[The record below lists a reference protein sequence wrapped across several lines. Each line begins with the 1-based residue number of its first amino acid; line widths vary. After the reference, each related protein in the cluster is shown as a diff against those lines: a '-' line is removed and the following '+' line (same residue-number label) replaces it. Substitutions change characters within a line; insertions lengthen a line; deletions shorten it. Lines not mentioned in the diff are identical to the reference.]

1 METVS
6 GNLAS
11 ALRIEPGITAIIGS
25 GGKSTLLKA
34 LGLELM
40 RAGGRVLLCTTTH
53 MLPVAGVPW
62 DGSNRRLGAA
72 PWKPGAAH
80 VSGCTCEACA
90 GLARGSI
97 CQAGVLDPET
107 GKLSSPAEPLGEL
120 AQRFDYVLA
129 EADGSKRLPLKAHAA
144 WEPVIPSGTAN
155 IVWIVGASG
164 LSKPINEAVHR
175 PELFCERCGCK
186 PINEAVHRPELFCE
200 RCGCELTDT
209 ATPERVAQVLNAEL
223 RMLNLN
229 NARVM
234 LNQVD
239 TLSDPTMADRFE
251 AALGRPLIATS
262 LK

>member
-1 METVS
+1 MKTTG

-11 ALRIEPGITAIIGS
+11 ALKIEPGITAIIGS
-25 GGKSTLLKA
+25 GGKSALLKT

-53 MLPVAGVPW
+53 MFPVAGVPW
-62 DGSNRRLGAA
+62 DGSSRRLDASQVQ
-72 PWKPGAAH
+72 PGTLH
-80 VSGCTCEACA
+80 VPGCTCEACA
-90 GLARGSI
+90 GLVRGSI

-107 GKLSSPAEPLGEL
+107 GKLSAPAEPLDQL

-144 WEPVIPSGTAN
+144 WEPVIPAATAN
-155 IVWIVGASG
+155 VVWVVGASG
-164 LSKPINEAVHR
+164 L
-175 PELFCERCGCK
+175 GK

-200 RCGCELTDT
+200 RCGCELTDA
-209 ATPERVAQVLNAEL
+209 ATPERVAMALNAEMQ
-223 RMLNLN
+223 MLNLN
-229 NARVM
+229 NARIM

-251 AALGRPLIATS
+251 AALGRPIVATS

>member
-25 GGKSTLLKA
+25 GGKSTLLKT

-40 RAGGRVLLCTTTH
+40 RAGGRVLLCTTTR
-53 MLPVAGVPW
+53 MFPVAGVPW
-62 DGSNRRLGAA
+62 DGSSRRLDAA
-72 PWKPGAAH
+72 PWKPGGLH
-80 VSGCTCEACA
+80 VPGCTCEACA
-90 GLARGSI
+90 DLARGSI

-107 GKLSSPAEPLGEL
+107 GKLSAPTEPLGEL
-120 AQRFDYVLA
+120 AQRFNYVLA

-164 LSKPINEAVHR
+164 
-175 PELFCERCGCK
+175 FGK

-209 ATPERVAQVLNAEL
+209 ATPERVAMVLNAEL
-223 RMLNLN
+223 QMLNLSTV
-229 NARVM
+229 RVM

-239 TLSDPTMADRFE
+239 TLADPTMADRFE
-251 AALGRPLIATS
+251 AALGRPLIASS

>member
-1 METVS
+1 METTS

-11 ALRIEPGITAIIGS
+11 TLKIEPGITAIIGS
-25 GGKSTLLKA
+25 GGKSTLLKT

-53 MLPVAGVPW
+53 MFPVAGVPW
-62 DGSNRRLGAA
+62 DGSSRRLGAA
-72 PWKPGAAH
+72 PWKPGALH
-80 VSGCTCEACA
+80 VPGCTCEACA
-90 GLARGSI
+90 GMSRGSI

-107 GKLSSPAEPLGEL
+107 GKLSAPAEPLNEL

-144 WEPVIPSGTAN
+144 WEPVIPAATAN
-155 IVWIVGASG
+155 VVWIVGALG
-164 LSKPINEAVHR
+164 L
-175 PELFCERCGCK
+175 GK

-200 RCGCELTDT
+200 RCGCELTDI

-223 RMLNLN
+223 RMPNLS
-229 NARVM
+229 NARIM

-239 TLSDPTMADRFE
+239 TLSDPAMADRFE
-251 AALGRPLIATS
+251 TALGRSVVATS

>member
-1 METVS
+1 METTS

-11 ALRIEPGITAIIGS
+11 TLKIEPGITAIIGS
-25 GGKSTLLKA
+25 GGKSTLLKT

-40 RAGGRVLLCTTTH
+40 RAGGHVLLCTTTH
-53 MLPVAGVPW
+53 MFPVAGVPW
-62 DGSNRRLGAA
+62 DGSSRRLGAA
-72 PWKPGAAH
+72 PWKPGALH
-80 VSGCTCEACA
+80 VPGCTCEACA
-90 GLARGSI
+90 GMSRGSI

-107 GKLSSPAEPLGEL
+107 GKLSAPAEPLNEL

-144 WEPVIPSGTAN
+144 WEPVIPAATAN
-155 IVWIVGASG
+155 VVWIVGALG
-164 LSKPINEAVHR
+164 L
-175 PELFCERCGCK
+175 GK

-200 RCGCELTDT
+200 RCGCELTDI

-223 RMLNLN
+223 RMLNLS
-229 NARVM
+229 NARIM

-239 TLSDPTMADRFE
+239 TLSDPAMADRFE
-251 AALGRPLIATS
+251 TALGRSVVATS

>member
-1 METVS
+1 MKTTS

-11 ALRIEPGITAIIGS
+11 ALKIEPGITAIIGS
-25 GGKSTLLKA
+25 GGKSTLLKT

-53 MLPVAGVPW
+53 MFPVAGMPW
-62 DGSNRRLGAA
+62 DGSSRRLDAA
-72 PWKPGAAH
+72 PWKPGGLH
-80 VSGCTCEACA
+80 VPGCTCEACA
-90 GLARGSI
+90 DLARGSI

-107 GKLSSPAEPLGEL
+107 GKLSAPAEPLGEL
-120 AQRFDYVLA
+120 AQRFNYVLA

-164 LSKPINEAVHR
+164 FDKPINEAVHR
-175 PELFCERCGCK
+175 PELFC
-186 PINEAVHRPELFCE
+186 V
-200 RCGCELTDT
+200 RCGCELTDI
-209 ATPERVAQVLNAEL
+209 ATPERVAQVLNAEMQAL
-223 RMLNLN
+223 GLST
-229 NARVM
+229 ARIM

-251 AALGRPLIATS
+251 AALGRPVVASS

>member
-1 METVS
+1 METV
-6 GNLAS
+6 GGILAS

-40 RAGGRVLLCTTTH
+40 RAGSRVLLCTTTH
-53 MLPVAGVPW
+53 MFPVAGVPW
-62 DGSNRRLGAA
+62 DGTGRRLDAA

-80 VSGCTCEACA
+80 VPGCTCEACA

-107 GKLSSPAEPLGEL
+107 GKLSAPAEPLGEL
-120 AQRFDYVLA
+120 AQRFNYVLA

-164 LSKPINEAVHR
+164 L
-175 PELFCERCGCK
+175 GK

-209 ATPERVAQVLNAEL
+209 ATPERVAQVLNAEMQAL
-223 RMLNLN
+223 ELD
-229 NARVM
+229 AAHVI
-234 LNQVD
+234 LNQVNA
-239 TLSDPTMADRFE
+239 LSDPAMAARFE
-251 AALGRPLIATS
+251 AALGRPVVATS
-262 LK
+262 LQG

>member
-25 GGKSTLLKA
+25 GGKSTLLKT

-53 MLPVAGVPW
+53 MFPVAGVPW
-62 DGSNRRLGAA
+62 DGSSRRLDAA

-80 VSGCTCEACA
+80 VPGCTCEACA

-107 GKLSSPAEPLGEL
+107 GKLSAPAEPLGEL
-120 AQRFDYVLA
+120 AQRFNYVLA

-164 LSKPINEAVHR
+164 LGKPINEAVHR
-175 PELFCERCGCK
+175 PELF
-186 PINEAVHRPELFCE
+186 
-200 RCGCELTDT
+200 
-209 ATPERVAQVLNAEL
+209 
-223 RMLNLN
+223 
-229 NARVM
+229 
-234 LNQVD
+234 
-239 TLSDPTMADRFE
+239 
-251 AALGRPLIATS
+251 
-262 LK
+262 

>member
-11 ALRIEPGITAIIGS
+11 ALKIEPGITAIIGS
-25 GGKSTLLKA
+25 GGKSTLLRA

-40 RAGGRVLLCTTTH
+40 RDGGRVLLCTTTH

-62 DGSNRRLGAA
+62 DGSSRRLDAA
-72 PWKPGAAH
+72 PWKPGALHAP
-80 VSGCTCEACA
+80 GCTCEACA

-107 GKLSSPAEPLGEL
+107 GKLSSPAESLDQL

-129 EADGSKRLPLKAHAA
+129 EADGSKQLPLKAHAA
-144 WEPVIPSGTAN
+144 WEPVIPAGTAN
-155 IVWIVGASG
+155 AIWVVGASG
-164 LSKPINEAVHR
+164 LGKPIDEV
-175 PELFCERCGCK
+175 
-186 PINEAVHRPELFCE
+186 VHRPELFCE
-200 RCGCELTDT
+200 RCGCEPTDI
-209 ATPERVAQVLNAEL
+209 ATPERVAMVLNAEL
-223 RMLNLN
+223 QMLSLDA
-229 NARVM
+229 ARVI

-239 TLSDPTMADRFE
+239 TLADSTMANRFE
-251 AALGRPLIATS
+251 AALGRPVIATK

>member
-11 ALRIEPGITAIIGS
+11 ELKIEPGITAIIGS
-25 GGKSTLLKA
+25 GGKSTLLRT

-53 MLPVAGVPW
+53 MFPVAGVPW
-62 DGSNRRLGAA
+62 DGSSRRLDAA
-72 PWKPGAAH
+72 PWRPEALH
-80 VSGCTCEACA
+80 VPGCTCEACA

-107 GKLSSPAEPLGEL
+107 GKLSSPAEPLDHL

-144 WEPVIPSGTAN
+144 WEPVIPAGTAN
-155 IVWIVGASG
+155 VVWVVGASSIG
-164 LSKPINEAVHR
+164 RPVSEAVHR
-175 PELFCERCGCK
+175 PKLFCERCGCK
-186 PINEAVHRPELFCE
+186 P
-200 RCGCELTDT
+200 TDT

-223 RMLNLN
+223 LILNLN
-229 NARVM
+229 NTHIV
-234 LNQVD
+234 LNQAD
-239 TLSDPTMADRFE
+239 TLADPTMADRFE
-251 AALGRPLIATS
+251 AALNRPIIATS

>member
-11 ALRIEPGITAIIGS
+11 ELKIEPGITAIIGS
-25 GGKSTLLKA
+25 GGKSTLLRA

-53 MLPVAGVPW
+53 MFPVAGVPW
-62 DGSNRRLGAA
+62 DGSSRRLDAA
-72 PWKPGAAH
+72 PWKPGALH
-80 VSGCTCEACA
+80 VPGCTCEACA
-90 GLARGSI
+90 GLARRSI

-107 GKLSSPAEPLGEL
+107 GKLSSPAEPLDQL

-144 WEPVIPSGTAN
+144 WEPVITAGTAN
-155 IVWIVGASG
+155 VVWVVGTSG
-164 LSKPINEAVHR
+164 LGKPVDEVVHR

-186 PINEAVHRPELFCE
+186 P
-200 RCGCELTDT
+200 TDI
-209 ATPERVAQVLNAEL
+209 ATPERVAQVLDAEL
-223 RMLNLN
+223 QMLNLN
-229 NARVM
+229 NARIM
-234 LNQVD
+234 LNQAD
-239 TLSDPTMADRFE
+239 TLADPTMADRFE
-251 AALGRPLIATS
+251 AALNRPIIATS

>member
-1 METVS
+1 METTS

-11 ALRIEPGITAIIGS
+11 ALKIEPGITAIIGS
-25 GGKSTLLKA
+25 GGKSTLLKT

-53 MLPVAGVPW
+53 MFPVAGVPW
-62 DGSNRRLGAA
+62 DGSSRHLDAT
-72 PWKPGAAH
+72 PWKPGALH
-80 VSGCTCEACA
+80 VPGCTCEACA
-90 GLARGSI
+90 GMSRGSI

-107 GKLSSPAEPLGEL
+107 GKLSAPAEPLNEL

-155 IVWIVGASG
+155 VVWVVGASG
-164 LSKPINEAVHR
+164 LGKPVAEVA
-175 PELFCERCGCK
+175 
-186 PINEAVHRPELFCE
+186 HRPELFCE
-200 RCGCELTDT
+200 RCGCEPTDI
-209 ATPERVAQVLNAEL
+209 ATPERVAMVLNAEL

-229 NARVM
+229 NARIM

-239 TLSDPTMADRFE
+239 TLADPTMADRFE
-251 AALGRPLIATS
+251 AALYRPIIATS
-262 LK
+262 LQG

>member
-1 METVS
+1 METTS

-11 ALRIEPGITAIIGS
+11 ALKIEPGITAIIGS
-25 GGKSTLLKA
+25 GGKSTLLKT

-53 MLPVAGVPW
+53 MFPVAGVPW
-62 DGSNRRLGAA
+62 DGSNRRLDAA
-72 PWKPGAAH
+72 PWKPGTLH
-80 VSGCTCEACA
+80 VPGCTCEACT

-107 GKLSSPAEPLGEL
+107 GKLSAPVEPLNEL

-155 IVWIVGASG
+155 VVWVVGASG
-164 LSKPINEAVHR
+164 LGKPSPRLSTA
-175 PELFCERCGCK
+175 PSSSASAAAAS
-186 PINEAVHRPELFCE
+186 P
-200 RCGCELTDT
+200 TDA
-209 ATPERVAQVLNAEL
+209 ATPERVAMVLNAEL

-229 NARVM
+229 NARIM

-251 AALGRPLIATS
+251 AALDHPVVASS